1 MNRFDKLRESSKKSF
16 EEYNNEA
23 DKLKVLSDDAKRV
36 AKISKN
42 AGTIIRDLD
51 DEFTNATK
59 LTKFDVEILFV
70 AVAMQCTRQLILNAL
85 NKRTDDKTAAKKV
98 KGGIKEKSLRQHRFY
113 QPSLQE
119 IISSPVPF
127 DTVFGAKK
135 FDLGLSGLNHRIK
148 TLGHDPLLGLIF
160 GTANIATSTIT
171 INPGFESYHVIT
183 GQNQLNR
190 SLDKIAY
197 RANTYKVF
205 EYTKNAILFEG
216 KEGKEKIAYSLVKEV
231 VHLASDV
238 QSTSSLPLPGISALS
253 VETAQSLATWGLDF
267 GNAIKF
273 GEQAVFCELINSL
286 VGYYHMLF
294 YDRSIDGSKKLYMV
308 RTRKI
313 IRYSNIIS
321 SLSNVICVAFSTLA
335 GIETIN
341 KRAIT
346 KSLGKLDVGGFLI
359 TVYRILN
366 DRKFKNEI
374 KKEFIKEGF
383 KDVVMGDLD
392 SILL

>member
-1 MNRFDKLRESSKKSF
+1 
-16 EEYNNEA
+16 
-23 DKLKVLSDDAKRV
+23 
-36 AKISKN
+36 
-42 AGTIIRDLD
+42 
-51 DEFTNATK
+51 
-59 LTKFDVEILFV
+59 
-70 AVAMQCTRQLILNAL
+70 
-85 NKRTDDKTAAKKV
+85 
-98 KGGIKEKSLRQHRFY
+98 
-113 QPSLQE
+113 
-119 IISSPVPF
+119 
-127 DTVFGAKK
+127 
-135 FDLGLSGLNHRIK
+135 
-148 TLGHDPLLGLIF
+148 
-160 GTANIATSTIT
+160 
-171 INPGFESYHVIT
+171 
-183 GQNQLNR
+183 
-190 SLDKIAY
+190 
-197 RANTYKVF
+197 
-205 EYTKNAILFEG
+205 
-216 KEGKEKIAYSLVKEV
+216 
-231 VHLASDV
+231 
-238 QSTSSLPLPGISALS
+238 
-253 VETAQSLATWGLDF
+253 
-267 GNAIKF
+267 
-273 GEQAVFCELINSL
+273 
-286 VGYYHMLF
+286 MLF

>member
-1 MNRFDKLRESSKKSF
+1 MQGIFQKENTD
-16 EEYNNEA
+16 
-23 DKLKVLSDDAKRV
+23 KVLKYGIYRHLPTYE
-36 AKISKN
+36 K
-42 AGTIIRDLD
+42 IIRNL
-51 DEFTNATK
+51 
-59 LTKFDVEILFV
+59 V
-70 AVAMQCTRQLILNAL
+70 
-85 NKRTDDKTAAKKV
+85 
-98 KGGIKEKSLRQHRFY
+98 SFY
-113 QPSLQE
+113 H
-119 IISSPVPF
+119 
-127 DTVFGAKK
+127 KK

-171 INPGFESYHVIT
+171 INPGFESYHIIT

-346 KSLGKLDVGGFLI
+346 KSLGNLDVGGFLI

>member
-1 MNRFDKLRESSKKSF
+1 M
-16 EEYNNEA
+16 
-23 DKLKVLSDDAKRV
+23 
-36 AKISKN
+36 
-42 AGTIIRDLD
+42 
-51 DEFTNATK
+51 
-59 LTKFDVEILFV
+59 
-70 AVAMQCTRQLILNAL
+70 
-85 NKRTDDKTAAKKV
+85 
-98 KGGIKEKSLRQHRFY
+98 
-113 QPSLQE
+113 
-119 IISSPVPF
+119 
-127 DTVFGAKK
+127 
-135 FDLGLSGLNHRIK
+135 
-148 TLGHDPLLGLIF
+148 
-160 GTANIATSTIT
+160 
-171 INPGFESYHVIT
+171 
-183 GQNQLNR
+183 
-190 SLDKIAY
+190 
-197 RANTYKVF
+197 
-205 EYTKNAILFEG
+205 
-216 KEGKEKIAYSLVKEV
+216 
-231 VHLASDV
+231 
-238 QSTSSLPLPGISALS
+238 
-253 VETAQSLATWGLDF
+253 

-346 KSLGKLDVGGFLI
+346 KSLGNLDVGGFLI

>member
-1 MNRFDKLRESSKKSF
+1 M
-16 EEYNNEA
+16 
-23 DKLKVLSDDAKRV
+23 
-36 AKISKN
+36 
-42 AGTIIRDLD
+42 
-51 DEFTNATK
+51 
-59 LTKFDVEILFV
+59 
-70 AVAMQCTRQLILNAL
+70 
-85 NKRTDDKTAAKKV
+85 
-98 KGGIKEKSLRQHRFY
+98 
-113 QPSLQE
+113 
-119 IISSPVPF
+119 
-127 DTVFGAKK
+127 
-135 FDLGLSGLNHRIK
+135 
-148 TLGHDPLLGLIF
+148 
-160 GTANIATSTIT
+160 
-171 INPGFESYHVIT
+171 
-183 GQNQLNR
+183 
-190 SLDKIAY
+190 
-197 RANTYKVF
+197 
-205 EYTKNAILFEG
+205 
-216 KEGKEKIAYSLVKEV
+216 VKEV

-253 VETAQSLATWGLDF
+253 VETAQSLATWGLDL

-346 KSLGKLDVGGFLI
+346 KCLGNLDVGGFLI

>member
-127 DTVFGAKK
+127 DTVFGAK
-135 FDLGLSGLNHRIK
+135 
-148 TLGHDPLLGLIF
+148 
-160 GTANIATSTIT
+160 
-171 INPGFESYHVIT
+171 
-183 GQNQLNR
+183 
-190 SLDKIAY
+190 
-197 RANTYKVF
+197 
-205 EYTKNAILFEG
+205 
-216 KEGKEKIAYSLVKEV
+216 
-231 VHLASDV
+231 
-238 QSTSSLPLPGISALS
+238 
-253 VETAQSLATWGLDF
+253 
-267 GNAIKF
+267 
-273 GEQAVFCELINSL
+273 
-286 VGYYHMLF
+286 
-294 YDRSIDGSKKLYMV
+294 
-308 RTRKI
+308 
-313 IRYSNIIS
+313 
-321 SLSNVICVAFSTLA
+321 
-335 GIETIN
+335 
-341 KRAIT
+341 
-346 KSLGKLDVGGFLI
+346 
-359 TVYRILN
+359 
-366 DRKFKNEI
+366 
-374 KKEFIKEGF
+374 
-383 KDVVMGDLD
+383 
-392 SILL
+392 